1 MLSQL
6 AFTHDALICSAFLAF
21 NACTI
26 CVSLWVQH
34 WIPDYVDFSL
44 QFHAETAARSVTSDL
59 SSPTRKKSQL
69 ILPQKENKNAHNIL
83 LKIYC
88 KIEATIFINVLKKEA
103 SK

>member
-6 AFTHDALICSAFLAF
+6 AFTRDALVCSALLTF
-21 NACTI
+21 NVFTI
-26 CVSLWVQH
+26 RVSLWVQH

-44 QFHAETAARSVTSDL
+44 LFHAETAARSVKSDL
-59 SSPTRKKSQL
+59 SSPAGKISEL

-88 KIEATIFINVLKKEA
+88 NIEATVFVNVLNT
-103 SK
+103 